1 MKVEQLDCERMA
13 AAKGMRVPAL
23 KNIRAMPYEQL
34 EPFFD
39 KHLHKKSF
47 AQACAAHS
55 DLRVLLKTA
64 EHPGTHPDALSALAK
79 HEDIEVLRRV
89 AGNPNTP
96 SDAQRELFELQDD
109 DINIELAQHPKGPP
123 DLLEKLAGVNP
134 YIAKKVVENP
144 ATPIAVLR
152 KLEGHKEWYI
162 SNAAREAVEK
172 REAEAKTRA

>member
-1 MKVEQLDCERMA
+1 MVAAKAKAERMW
-13 AAKGMRVPAL
+13 VPAL
-23 KNIRAMPYEQL
+23 KNIHATPYEQL
-34 EPFFD
+34 GQFFD
-39 KHLHKKSF
+39 KQLRKKSF
-47 AQACAAHS
+47 AQACATHPDS
-55 DLRVLLKTA
+55 RVVLRTA
-64 EHPGTHPDALSALAK
+64 EHPGTHPDVLSALAK

-89 AGNPNTP
+89 AGNPSTP
-96 SDAQRELFELQDD
+96 SEAQRELFELQDD